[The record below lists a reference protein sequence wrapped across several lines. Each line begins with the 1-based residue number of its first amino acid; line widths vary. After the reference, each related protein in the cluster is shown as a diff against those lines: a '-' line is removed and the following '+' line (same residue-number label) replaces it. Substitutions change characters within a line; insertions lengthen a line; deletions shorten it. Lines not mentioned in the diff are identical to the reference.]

1 MAASMKMYSATNPS
15 LTGNA
20 PALSSSAHHN
30 HGLNPARTRRQPKRR
45 SRVVDGDPERG
56 TVPCAGEQPRPPSAE
71 TDALPA
77 SLEAFLASVG
87 PRAFRFAEAG
97 LRQREDAMDAVQDA
111 LLRMLDYADKPAAEW
126 APLFWSILRR
136 RVIDVQRRRRFRLPF
151 WRDNQDAEGGE
162 IDWADPGPD
171 PAQAHEQR
179 QQYQQLVDALRRL
192 PARQREAFTLRVLQ
206 DLDGATTARAMGCS
220 EGAVKTHL
228 ARARQALQDY
238 LEIHP

>member
-1 MAASMKMYSATNPS
+1 M
-15 LTGNA
+15 LV
-20 PALSSSAHHN
+20 SSPVS
-30 HGLNPARTRRQPKRR
+30 
-45 SRVVDGDPERG
+45 
-56 TVPCAGEQPRPPSAE
+56 PSAE

-77 SLEAFLASVG
+77 SLEVFLASVG

-136 RVIDVQRRRRFRLPF
+136 RVIDMQRRRRFRLPF

-171 PAQAHEQR
+171 PLPGDGPLGQLGAAQVVADG
-179 QQYQQLVDALRRL
+179 LAVDEDGTAV
-192 PARQREAFTLRVLQ
+192 EAFEVV
-206 DLDGATTARAMGCS
+206 
-220 EGAVKTHL
+220 EGAQQRAL
-228 ARARQALQDY
+228 ARAARAEQGDHLAPADVEVDAGQDVVLAVPHRQVTDFDD
-238 LEIHP
+238 HPAVRKGSRPGGGSRVGDGRRRGRPGGGRER

>member
-1 MAASMKMYSATNPS
+1 MVTPS
-15 LTGNA
+15 EEPYPVLV
-20 PALSSSAHHN
+20 SS
-30 HGLNPARTRRQPKRR
+30 P
-45 SRVVDGDPERG
+45 V
-56 TVPCAGEQPRPPSAE
+56 PPSASS
-71 TDALPA
+71 DAPPA

-111 LLRMLDYADKPAAEW
+111 LMRMLDYADKPAAEW

-151 WRDNQDAEGGE
+151 WRDNQDAEGGG

-206 DLDGATTARAMGCS
+206 DLDGATAARAMGCS